1 MRLLELRL
9 LNFRQHADTHVRF
22 PTGLMGIIG
31 PNGAGKS
38 TLLEAIAWAI
48 YGSEAARGTNETI
61 RHARAAPRARVEVE
75 LRFGLAGHEYR
86 VVRTLSS
93 AEVHV
98 DGEGAPAATTL
109 GGVTEFLQARLGMVR
124 REFFNTYFTG
134 QKELQFLSAMG
145 PTERGRFLSTVLGY
159 DRLRGAQELARQR
172 RNALR
177 SRVEGLR
184 ATLAE
189 PETVRE
195 ARVAAEAELAAARAA
210 ADVATGALASA
221 QKALAGMAPRWQE
234 ARRGRERHR
243 ELSIGVEAAER
254 EEEAAQR
261 EVDRAA
267 EELARISA
275 AQAEQGVLR
284 AELAGLPELVRQC
297 DRLDALARTHER
309 RRALAEQVREIG
321 LELDRSVERLAR
333 LERAPE
339 LGRRYAEELDAA
351 RAEQAEAEAELETRK
366 TAWLRDR
373 QDAETKLQTYRDR
386 AAELQEEVR
395 RIRAAGPEGR
405 CPTCQRPLGGDFE
418 RLLASMEEQWAEV
431 TQDGRWWRSRYDQ
444 LAEKPEEVVALEERV
459 AELDRQAEEKSRKLT
474 RCEAAVVE
482 LEALRRER
490 EAREARREELRAEME
505 ELPAGYDAA
514 EHQAVALEEVT
525 RRWAEWEAERRGA
538 TRRVSAAADRAAAGR
553 AERAALEFGEEAY
566 EELRSAAEAAELEA
580 RRAELAATEARG
592 RLRGAE
598 TAAASAARAEAE
610 LEERLREIE
619 GEVRELRHHNELD
632 SAFTRLRGELN
643 ARVRPELGEIASA
656 LLAQLTDGR
665 YTALEIDEAYEVV
678 VLDEG
683 EEKAVIS
690 GGEEDVANL
699 VLRLSLSQMIAER
712 AGYPLSLLVLDE
724 VFGSLDVARRENVVR
739 LLRRLEDRFEQVILI
754 THLEEIRGAL
764 DHVLRVD
771 FDERTGASVAAWEA
785 GKAVGVDS

>member
-48 YGSEAARGTNETI
+48 YGAEAARGTNETI

-86 VVRTLSS
+86 VVRSLSG

-98 DGEGAPAATTL
+98 DGDHSPAATTL

-134 QKELQFLSAMG
+134 QKELQFLSSMG

-159 DRLRGAQELARQR
+159 DRLRSAQELTRQR

-184 ATLAE
+184 ATLSD

-195 ARVAAEAELAAARAA
+195 ARVAAEAELAAARSAA
-210 ADVATGALASA
+210 EGAARELASA
-221 QKALAGMAPRWQE
+221 REALARVAPRWE
-234 ARRGRERHR
+234 EVRRGRERDR
-243 ELSIGVEAAER
+243 ELSIAIEAAER
-254 EEEAAQR
+254 EESAARR
-261 EVDRAA
+261 EVERAA

-275 AQAEQGVLR
+275 AQAEQAVLR

-339 LGRRYAEELDAA
+339 LGRRYSEELAAA
-351 RAEQAEAEAELETRK
+351 RAEQAEAEVELETRK

-386 AAELQEEVR
+386 ATELQEEVR

-405 CPTCQRPLGGDFE
+405 CPTCQRPLGSDFE
-418 RLLASMEEQWAEV
+418 RLLASMEEQSAEV
-431 TQDGRWWRSRYDQ
+431 AQDGRWWRSRYDQ

-482 LEALRRER
+482 LEVLRRER
-490 EAREARREELRAEME
+490 ESREARREELRGEME

-514 EHQAVALEEVT
+514 EHQAAEASLADLRQMEQRAVALEEVT

-538 TRRVSAAADRAAAGR
+538 TRRMTSAAERAGAGR
-553 AERAALEFGEEAY
+553 KERAALEFAEEAY
-566 EELRSAAEAAELEA
+566 EELRNAAAAAELEA

-592 RLRGAE
+592 RLRGVE

-610 LEERLREIE
+610 LEERLREIG
-619 GEVRELRHHNELD
+619 GEVLELRHHNELD
-632 SAFTRLRGELN
+632 SAFTRLRSELN

-665 YTALEIDEAYEVV
+665 YTALEIDEAYDVV

-690 GGEEDVANL
+690 GGEEDVA
-699 VLRLSLSQMIAER
+699 
-712 AGYPLSLLVLDE
+712 
-724 VFGSLDVARRENVVR
+724 
-739 LLRRLEDRFEQVILI
+739 
-754 THLEEIRGAL
+754 
-764 DHVLRVD
+764 
-771 FDERTGASVAAWEA
+771 
-785 GKAVGVDS
+785 